1 MDGMGFEIGKW
12 VKSADIWNDNGDIG
26 YKLQLFFQIV
36 PVGWYFSILFYWY
49 SDFLYDI
56 GMGYMSGLFFE
67 RRKMKKI
74 KDFIYGALSLI
85 GFGILFVCGLFIV
98 AIIVAAFWAITI
110 PFLIVVL
117 IISIFSLL
125 LN

>member
-1 MDGMGFEIGKW
+1 
-12 VKSADIWNDNGDIG
+12 
-26 YKLQLFFQIV
+26 
-36 PVGWYFSILFYWY
+36 
-49 SDFLYDI
+49 
-56 GMGYMSGLFFE
+56 
-67 RRKMKKI
+67 MKKMNQI

-110 PFLIVVL
+110 PFLIIAL